1 MDQVALPPQEPA
13 APQPRGFT
21 PSPPPARRRRSQLQ
35 SLFFRAEVEI
45 TQEQAQAVTRI
56 VLAALGTVS
65 FYVARDHGHG
75 DIPFML
81 ALVYMLAGLLYLSFV
96 SRHPEEYLWRRYAL
110 IVLDL
115 GVVTFL
121 TAHFSAAGIAFYPL
135 FLWVMIGNGI
145 RYGQHYMQFATLCGL
160 LGFTGALAGSGFL
173 WERPGTY
180 IGLMFGL
187 VLMPRFFMVMIG
199 RLARANVELKAQ
211 RDQAERMATH
221 DVLTGLPNRAQ
232 LHTHIE
238 QRLAYAR
245 RRKLHLAVAYIDIDA
260 FKSIN
265 DSYGHEYGDYLL
277 CQIAD
282 ALRGVLRTNDLAAR
296 LGGDEFVV
304 VIEDSGDGSRVG
316 RVIERLFTCVGRYY
330 TIGEYETFVTWS
342 CGVVVS
348 PRDGDDV
355 HTLLKHADT
364 AMYAAKALGPNHY
377 RFYDPVMSAEVAEQL
392 ALRDDL
398 RLALERGQ
406 LELYYQP
413 IVDARSGRIAAAEA
427 LLRWNHPTK
436 GLLSPAR
443 FIDVAEQTGLIN
455 PIGEWALGEALSM
468 ASRWRQGVQS
478 EVRVHVN
485 LSPHQLRQGSLVAQV
500 HKALREAGLPA
511 SALDLEMTESALIDD
526 GERVTALLE
535 TLKAI
540 GVKLSIDDFGTGF
553 SSLSYLKRLPVDT
566 IKIDKSFVDGLP
578 GDARDAALVEA
589 VLTLGRRLGCSMVAE
604 GVEHAEQ
611 VHWLG
616 QHGCHYLQGYHFS
629 RPLPRARFLELAAH
643 RFDLPGLEIPGGDG
657 DRLAEPPSSAADP
670 HTPLA

>member
-1 MDQVALPPQEPA
+1 MDQVAMPPQNPA
-13 APQPRGFT
+13 TSSAHRLMPPR
-21 PSPPPARRRRSQLQ
+21 PPLRKRGSLLQ
-35 SLFFRAEVEI
+35 RLFFRADVDV
-45 TQEQAQAVTRI
+45 TPEQAQAVTRI

-65 FYVARDHGHG
+65 FYAARDYGHG
-75 DIPFML
+75 DTAFLL
-81 ALVYMLAGLLYLSFV
+81 ALVYMLASLFYLSFV
-96 SRHPEEYLWRRYAL
+96 SRNPDDYLWRRYAL

-115 GVVTFL
+115 GIVTFL

-187 VLMPRFFMVMIG
+187 VLMPRFFMVMIA
-199 RLARANVELKAQ
+199 RLAQANIELKEQ

-221 DVLTGLPNRAQ
+221 DILTGLPNRAQ
-232 LHTHIE
+232 LHTHME

-245 RRKLHLAVAYIDIDA
+245 RRQLKLAVAYIDLDA
-260 FKSIN
+260 FKAIN

-277 CQIAD
+277 CQVAD
-282 ALRGVLRTNDLAAR
+282 ALRGVVRTNDLAAR

-304 VIEDSGDGSRVG
+304 VIEDSGDGTRIG

-330 TIGEYETFVTWS
+330 TIGEYQTYVTWS
-342 CGVVVS
+342 CGVVVY
-348 PRDGDDV
+348 PRDGADV

-398 RLALERGQ
+398 RLALEREQ

-413 IVDARSGRIAAAEA
+413 IIDARSGRIAAAEA
-427 LLRWNHPTK
+427 LLRWNHPVK
-436 GLLSPAR
+436 GLLSPAG
-443 FIDVAEQTGLIN
+443 FIDVAEQTGLID
-455 PIGEWALGEALSM
+455 PIGEWALGEALCM
-468 ASRWRQGVQS
+468 ASRWRSLSGG

-485 LSPHQLRQGSLVAQV
+485 LSAHQLRQGGFVSQV
-500 HKALREAGLPA
+500 QQALTRAGLPA
-511 SALDLEMTESALIDD
+511 RALDLEMTESALIEDA
-526 GERVTALLE
+526 ERVTALLDA
-535 TLKAI
+535 LKEI

-578 GDARDAALVEA
+578 NDGRDAALVES
-589 VLTLGRRLGCSMVAE
+589 VLTLGQRLGCSVVAE
-604 GVEHAEQ
+604 GVENAEQ
-611 VHWLG
+611 VRWLG
-616 QHGCHYLQGYHFS
+616 RHGCNYLQGYHFS
-629 RPLPRARFLELAAH
+629 RPVTRAQFLAIASRCFTLPA
-643 RFDLPGLEIPGGDG
+643 PGSS
-657 DRLAEPPSSAADP
+657 REPV
-670 HTPLA
+670 

>member
-1 MDQVALPPQEPA
+1 MDPVAVPPQQTAVHQSIGSVPPRRFA
-13 APQPRGFT
+13 AQ
-21 PSPPPARRRRSQLQ
+21 RRSLLQ
-35 SLFFRAEVEI
+35 SLFFRGDVEI

-56 VLAALGTVS
+56 ILAALGTVS
-65 FYVARDHGHG
+65 FYAARGYGHG
-75 DIPFML
+75 DTPFLL
-81 ALVYMLAGLLYLSFV
+81 ALVYMLASMFYLSFV
-96 SRHPEEYLWRRYAL
+96 SRHPRDYLWRRYAL

-145 RYGQHYMQFATLCGL
+145 RYGQHHMQFATLCGL

-199 RLARANVELKAQ
+199 RLAQANIELKEQ

-232 LHTHIE
+232 LHTYME

-245 RRKLHLAVAYIDIDA
+245 RRHLKLAVAYIDLDA
-260 FKSIN
+260 FKTIN

-277 CQIAD
+277 RQVAD
-282 ALRGVLRTNDLAAR
+282 ALRGVVRTNDLAAR

-304 VIEDSGDGSRVG
+304 VIEDTGDGTRIG

-330 TIGEYETFVTWS
+330 TIGEYQTYVTWS
-342 CGVVVS
+342 CGVVLY
-348 PRDGDDV
+348 PRDGDDA
-355 HTLLKHADT
+355 HSLLKHADT
-364 AMYAAKALGPNHY
+364 AMYAAKALGPNRY
-377 RFYDPVMSAEVAEQL
+377 RFYDPIMSAEVAEQL

-413 IVDARSGRIAAAEA
+413 IVDARTGRIAAAEA
-427 LLRWNHPTK
+427 LLRWNHPSK
-436 GLLSPAR
+436 GLLSPAG
-443 FIDVAEQTGLIN
+443 FIDIAEQTGLIE
-455 PIGEWALGEALSM
+455 PIGEWALGEALCM
-468 ASRWRQGVQS
+468 AARWRTLVSG
-478 EVRVHVN
+478 EVRMHVN
-485 LSPHQLRQGSLVAQV
+485 LSAYQLRQAGFVGQV
-500 HKALREAGLPA
+500 QEALKQAGLPA
-511 SALDLEMTESALIDD
+511 GALDLEMTESALIDD
-526 GERVTALLE
+526 AERVAALLD
-535 TLKAI
+535 TLKEI

-578 GDARDAALVEA
+578 RDARDAALVES
-589 VLTLGRRLGCSMVAE
+589 VLTLGERLGCSVVAE
-604 GVEHAEQ
+604 GVENAEQ
-611 VHWLG
+611 VAWLG
-616 QHGCHYLQGYHFS
+616 ERGCNYLQGYHFS
-629 RPLPRARFLELAAH
+629 RPVPRAQFLAIASRHFEL
-643 RFDLPGLEIPGGDG
+643 
-657 DRLAEPPSSAADP
+657 PSSSPAAAPGPERDI
-670 HTPLA
+670 A

>member
-1 MDQVALPPQEPA
+1 MDQVAMPPQNPA
-13 APQPRGFT
+13 TSSAHQLMPPR
-21 PSPPPARRRRSQLQ
+21 PPIRARRSLLQ
-35 SLFFRAEVEI
+35 WLLFRADVDL
-45 TQEQAQAVTRI
+45 TPEQAQAVTRI

-65 FYVARDHGHG
+65 FYAARDYGHG
-75 DIPFML
+75 DTAFLL
-81 ALVYMLAGLLYLSFV
+81 ALVYMLASLFYLSFV
-96 SRHPEEYLWRRYAL
+96 SRNPDDYLWRRYAL

-115 GVVTFL
+115 GIVTFL

-160 LGFTGALAGSGFL
+160 LGFTGALASSGFL

-187 VLMPRFFMVMIG
+187 VLMPRFFMVMIA
-199 RLARANVELKAQ
+199 RLAQANTELKEQ

-232 LHTHIE
+232 LHTHME

-245 RRKLHLAVAYIDIDA
+245 RRRLKLAVAYIDLDA

-277 CQIAD
+277 CQVAD
-282 ALRGVLRTNDLAAR
+282 ALRAVVRTNDLAAR

-304 VIEDSGDGSRVG
+304 VIEDSGDGTRIG

-330 TIGEYETFVTWS
+330 TIGEYQTYVTWS
-342 CGVVVS
+342 CGVVVY
-348 PRDGDDV
+348 PRDGTDV

-364 AMYAAKALGPNHY
+364 AMYAAKALGPNRY

-398 RLALERGQ
+398 RLALELEQ

-413 IVDARSGRIAAAEA
+413 IVDARTGRIAAAEA
-427 LLRWNHPTK
+427 LLRWNHPVK
-436 GLLSPAR
+436 GLLSPAG
-443 FIDVAEQTGLIN
+443 FIDVAEQTGLID
-455 PIGEWALGEALSM
+455 PIGEWALGEALCM
-468 ASRWRQGVQS
+468 ASRWRSLSGG

-485 LSPHQLRQGSLVAQV
+485 LSAHQLRQGGFVAQV
-500 HKALREAGLPA
+500 QEALTRAGLPA
-511 SALDLEMTESALIDD
+511 QALDLEMTESALIDD
-526 GERVTALLE
+526 VERVTALLDA
-535 TLKAI
+535 LKEI

-578 GDARDAALVEA
+578 NDGRDAALVES
-589 VLTLGRRLGCSMVAE
+589 VLTLGQRLGCSVVAE
-604 GVEHAEQ
+604 GVENAEQ
-611 VHWLG
+611 VRWLER
-616 QHGCHYLQGYHFS
+616 HGCHYLQGYHFS
-629 RPLPRARFLELAAH
+629 RPVPRAQFLAIASH
-643 RFDLPGLEIPGGDG
+643 RFTVP
-657 DRLAEPPSSAADP
+657 ASARCD
-670 HTPLA
+670 

>member
-1 MDQVALPPQEPA
+1 MDQVAMPPQEPVA
-13 APQPRGFT
+13 HRSTGPV
-21 PSPPPARRRRSQLQ
+21 PPPRRGSGRRTLLQ
-35 SLFFRAEVEI
+35 SLFFRADVQV

-65 FYVARDHGHG
+65 FYAARGYDQG
-75 DIPFML
+75 DTPFLL
-81 ALVYMLAGLLYLSFV
+81 ALVYLLASLLYLSFV
-96 SRHPEEYLWRRYAL
+96 SRHPDDYLWRRHAL

-121 TAHFSAAGIAFYPL
+121 TAHFPVSGIAFYPL

-160 LGFTGALAGSGFL
+160 LGFTGALASSGFL

-187 VLMPRFFMVMIG
+187 VLMPLFFMVMIG
-199 RLARANVELKAQ
+199 RLAQANIELKEQ

-232 LHTHIE
+232 LHTHME

-245 RRKLHLAVAYIDIDA
+245 RRHLKLAVAYIDLDA

-277 CQIAD
+277 CQVAD
-282 ALRGVLRTNDLAAR
+282 ALRAVVRTNDLAAR

-304 VIEDSGDGSRVG
+304 VIEDSGDGTRIG

-330 TIGEYETFVTWS
+330 TIGEYQTYVTWS
-342 CGVVVS
+342 CGVVVY
-348 PRDGDDV
+348 PRDGEDV
-355 HTLLKHADT
+355 HSLLKHADT

-377 RFYDPVMSAEVAEQL
+377 RFYDPVMSAEVTEQL

-398 RLALERGQ
+398 RLALERKQ
-406 LELYYQP
+406 FELYYQP

-427 LLRWNHPTK
+427 LLRWNHPVK
-436 GLLSPAR
+436 GLLSPAG
-443 FIDVAEQTGLIN
+443 FIDIAEQTGLID
-455 PIGEWALGEALSM
+455 PIGQWALGEALCM
-468 ASRWRQGVQS
+468 AARWRTLAGS

-485 LSPHQLRQGSLVAQV
+485 LSAHQLRQGGFVAQV
-500 HKALREAGLPA
+500 QQALAQAKLPA
-511 SALDLEMTESALIDD
+511 GALDLEMTESALIEDAD
-526 GERVTALLE
+526 RVTALLDA
-535 TLKAI
+535 LKEI

-578 GDARDAALVEA
+578 RDGRDAALVES
-589 VLTLGRRLGCSMVAE
+589 VLTLGERLGCSVVAE
-604 GVEHAEQ
+604 GVENAEQ
-611 VHWLG
+611 VRWLAR
-616 QHGCHYLQGYHFS
+616 HGCRYLQGYQFS
-629 RPLPRARFLELAAH
+629 RPLPRARFLAIAAQH
-643 RFDLPGLEIPGGDG
+643 FDLP
-657 DRLAEPPSSAADP
+657 PPFPAASPSGVLDAD
-670 HTPLA
+670 TA